1 MRTALQQSKRI
12 VVKIGTSTLT
22 YETGRLNLQRI
33 EQLVRQIAD
42 LINRG
47 KEVILV
53 SSGAVGAGLPV
64 LGLTEKPKDISTK
77 QAAAAVGQGI
87 LLHMY
92 EKLFREYGIT
102 VGQIL
107 LTRED
112 SVMKK
117 RYVNLRNALL
127 SLISLQ
133 VVPVINENDVVAV
146 DELKIGDNDTLS
158 AVVASIVEADLLIV
172 LSDIDGLYTANPNT
186 HSEAKLIPQID
197 EITPAITALAGEA
210 GSSLGTGGMVTKL
223 EAATIA
229 VTSGVHMVIANG
241 SRPNVLTELID
252 GESIGTHFVPK
263 EDKPHMKK
271 RWLAFGSRLQGSVSV
286 DDGCAN
292 ALLKHGSSLLA
303 VGITD
308 VQGSFNEGETVSV
321 FHNKVE
327 IGRGIVNF
335 SSLEIEKIKGLKTDA
350 IVGVLGVS
358 SSFDEVI
365 HRDNLVILR

>member
-1 MRTALQQSKRI
+1 MRDALQQSKRI

-22 YETGRLNLQRI
+22 YDTGRLNLQRI

-87 LLHMY
+87 LMHMY

-127 SLISLQ
+127 SLISLH

-158 AVVASIVEADLLIV
+158 AVVASIVEADVLIL
-172 LSDIDGLYTANPNT
+172 LSDIDGLYTANPST
-186 HSEAKLIPQID
+186 HPEATLIPSIE
-197 EITPAITALAGEA
+197 EITPEIFALAGDA
-210 GSSLGTGGMVTKL
+210 GSNLGTGGMVTKL

-229 VTSGVHMVIANG
+229 VASGVHMIIANG
-241 SRPNVLTELID
+241 GQSNVLTELID
-252 GESIGTHFVPK
+252 GKSVGTHFIPK
-263 EDKPHMKK
+263 EDKPHLKK
-271 RWLAFGSRLQGSVSV
+271 RWMAFGSRLQGTITV
-286 DDGCAN
+286 DKGCAD
-292 ALLKHGSSLLA
+292 ALLKHGSSLLP
-303 VGITD
+303 VGITN
-308 VQGSFNEGETVSV
+308 VSGRFHEGETVSV
-321 FHNKVE
+321 CFGNDE

-335 SSLEIEKIKGLKTDA
+335 SSDDIEAIKGLKTDE
-350 IVGVLGVS
+350 IVKVLGIN